1 MVLNRTT
8 PRVVGGSRNPY
19 VLAELA
25 SRKPIDW
32 ASMSPFEVRHTL
44 EKTFKM
50 PYEKLFSPQYE
61 SPLFHNRQNP
71 RRRERE

>member
-1 MVLNRTT
+1 MVPNLTT

-25 SRKPIDW
+25 SGKTIDW
-32 ASMSPFEVRHTL
+32 ASMSPLEVRHTL

-61 SPLFHNRQNP
+61 SPLFHNRRNP
-71 RRRERE
+71 RRRQKE